1 MTSLANSNNTSK
13 KKKQNNIENT
23 IEPDYNGYDVDELIE
38 TKRVQI
44 DKLKDLLGDD
54 LPKPTPNLFPYYDDI
69 FYLRYILSFET
80 AEASV
85 EPIKETIKF
94 RHHTPK
100 FADMLKKVKNETW
113 EFGDTVRNIHYKYI
127 IENVYICLWV

>member
-13 KKKQNNIENT
+13 KKNIENT

-44 DKLKDLLGDD
+44 EKLKDLLGDD

-94 RHHTPK
+94 RNHTPK
-100 FADMLKKVKNETW
+100 FADMLKKVKNES
-113 EFGDTVRNIHYKYI
+113 
-127 IENVYICLWV
+127 

>member
-54 LPKPTPNLFPYYDDI
+54 LPKPTPKIFPYSDE
-69 FYLRYILSFET
+69 L
-80 AEASV
+80 
-85 EPIKETIKF
+85 PI
-94 RHHTPK
+94 
-100 FADMLKKVKNETW
+100 
-113 EFGDTVRNIHYKYI
+113 
-127 IENVYICLWV
+127 